1 MRGLLYV
8 ALLLAGCSF
17 TPATFTG
24 GTSDAP
30 LPMIDARDDRDAAID
45 APPIDA
51 PPDAFV
57 APSTTNH
64 PSVADTFIASDFA
77 NSTGTA
83 APLFPDQQSALA
95 DGGPARNALFRFDL
109 TSIAT
114 TAVVSAAELHIW
126 TYDDP
131 GATVTLYPVLEAWDE
146 ATATWNQ
153 RSTGVA
159 WSAAGAAPPSRG
171 TTPTATVTPSAA
183 FTGYV
188 VTIPAAV
195 VAGWVADPAS
205 NHGLVLITTDSDGS
219 RFSTKENTTASVR
232 PYLRVTHTP

>member
-1 MRGLLYV
+1 MRGLSYV
-8 ALLLAGCSF
+8 AIFVAGCSF
-17 TPATFTG
+17 TP
-24 GTSDAP
+24 GTYTSGTDAP
-30 LPMIDARDDRDAAID
+30 AQTADATGALDAGIDAR
-45 APPIDA
+45 PIDA

-57 APSTTNH
+57 PPSTTNH
-64 PSVADTFIASDFA
+64 PSIADTFIASDFA
-77 NSTGTA
+77 TSTGTS
-83 APLFPDQQSALA
+83 APLFPDQQSALT
-95 DGGPARNALFRFDL
+95 DGDPARNALFRFDL

-114 TAVVSAAELHIW
+114 TAAVSAAELHIW

-131 GATVTLYPVLEAWDE
+131 GATVTFYPLLEAWDE
-146 ATATWNQ
+146 STATWNQ

-171 TTPTATVTPSAA
+171 TTATATLTPSAA
-183 FTGYV
+183 FTAYV

-195 VAGWVADPAS
+195 VAGWVANPAS
-205 NHGLVLITTDSDGS
+205 NHGLVLITTDTDGS